1 MTISLK
7 QMKEMA
13 RQSFGK
19 KTEGQPIE
27 HIETVGNKG
36 VTHERP
42 VSSTSKNIEEEEK
55 E

>member
-1 MTISLK
+1 MAISLK

-42 VSSTSKNIEEEEK
+42 VGQTVHKNEDEE
-55 E
+55 